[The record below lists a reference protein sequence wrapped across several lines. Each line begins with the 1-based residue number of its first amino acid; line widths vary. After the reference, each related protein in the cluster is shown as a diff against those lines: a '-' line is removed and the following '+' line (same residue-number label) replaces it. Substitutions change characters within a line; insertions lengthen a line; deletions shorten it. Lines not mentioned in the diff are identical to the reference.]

1 MPHALISQPHGEQ
14 RTFAPPF
21 PRKRLTPALR
31 KNVEMRN
38 VDRSASQTTANSCST
53 VVFHLPSY
61 EARSSI
67 ASRYLSSEEACA
79 ERERHKIGNDPARVC
94 AALKLIRYDSQGD
107 RSLSWLAGRDG
118 KSSADGLGQASSNA
132 HCPCWRVQCL
142 INLSVA
148 SCNVSTGQNMYPNV
162 LDVCAQ
168 RRVTGGSNI
177 QWAHFP
183 RSSLLATEQAGIYN
197 VCAV

>member
-1 MPHALISQPHGEQ
+1 M
-14 RTFAPPF
+14 
-21 PRKRLTPALR
+21 
-31 KNVEMRN
+31 
-38 VDRSASQTTANSCST
+38 
-53 VVFHLPSY
+53 
-61 EARSSI
+61 SSI
-67 ASRYLSSEEACA
+67 YQATRRAQALLRATFLLKKPAPRGSAT
-79 ERERHKIGNDPARVC
+79 KIGNDPARVC